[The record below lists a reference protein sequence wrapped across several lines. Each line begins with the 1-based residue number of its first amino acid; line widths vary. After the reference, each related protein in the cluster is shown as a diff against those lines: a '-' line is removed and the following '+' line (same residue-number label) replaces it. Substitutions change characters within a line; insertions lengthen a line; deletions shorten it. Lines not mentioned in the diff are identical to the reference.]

1 MDTGRAF
8 FKIQIDRYIFALL
21 LEIPKPTSIYILER
35 GVIILNCF
43 IHKLCV

>member
-21 LEIPKPTSIYILER
+21 LEIPKPTSIYIRKRCDYFEL
-35 GVIILNCF
+35 L
-43 IHKLCV
+43 HS